1 MYVFHNTRKQIT
13 VYKKNID
20 LKFIELNFISI
31 KTNFCMKAVCD
42 KIPMLD
48 RVFFTGW
55 VVVGFIT
62 IVAAQDLHQL

>member
-1 MYVFHNTRKQIT
+1 MYSIIHGNKLCF
-13 VYKKNID
+13 KKNID

-31 KTNFCMKAVCD
+31 KTNFCMKAAWD
-42 KIPMLD
+42 KITMLD